1 MFLLLCYC
9 YRAFLLERRKIW
21 IVTENAIAAS
31 QKQLLSIENLVL
43 FLKSKTQINVL

>member
-1 MFLLLCYC
+1 MFLLLLSC
-9 YRAFLLERRKIW
+9 FFVGKEKDW